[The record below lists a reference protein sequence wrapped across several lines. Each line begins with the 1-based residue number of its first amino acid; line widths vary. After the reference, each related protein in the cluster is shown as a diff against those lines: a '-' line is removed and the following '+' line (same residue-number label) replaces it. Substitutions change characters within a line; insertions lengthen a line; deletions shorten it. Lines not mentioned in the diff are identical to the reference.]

1 MDAEI
6 KILSLLRQRGGEGIL
21 QSEIPDLL
29 NLSKSTVSETL
40 SKLEEEK
47 RVLRKRVTSKSYR
60 VWCTE
65 FAPEPIP
72 GMMRIGILRA
82 SEYPVVVGAGE
93 KIDAFIRVYE
103 SSLELT
109 RALVSGHVDVAA
121 SPLVTQIFFGILMK
135 NIEIFRIVAMN
146 GSGVVFGNSES
157 EYFGC
162 SEFSTMEI
170 NLREYMR
177 IRDFRGGIRYFRSPE
192 DMVANL
198 VELRGIAIW
207 EPYVTILSDRE
218 VEMFSDVLGDYV
230 CCTLAA
236 NKDFLRVNQ
245 DLFEEFLDSFD
256 SGRKNVRKLAQLI
269 EMDYRTVKK
278 SISSYILDVEQ
289 RKEFAERE
297 LEFLRLGGVES
308 ILRI

>member
-1 MDAEI
+1 
-6 KILSLLRQRGGEGIL
+6 
-21 QSEIPDLL
+21 
-29 NLSKSTVSETL
+29 
-40 SKLEEEK
+40 
-47 RVLRKRVTSKSYR
+47 
-60 VWCTE
+60 
-65 FAPEPIP
+65 
-72 GMMRIGILRA
+72 
-82 SEYPVVVGAGE
+82 
-93 KIDAFIRVYE
+93 
-103 SSLELT
+103 
-109 RALVSGHVDVAA
+109 
-121 SPLVTQIFFGILMK
+121 
-135 NIEIFRIVAMN
+135 
-146 GSGVVFGNSES
+146 
-157 EYFGC
+157 
-162 SEFSTMEI
+162 
-170 NLREYMR
+170 
-177 IRDFRGGIRYFRSPE
+177 
-192 DMVANL
+192 MVANL